1 MEKRVSNEW
10 RNIRGETLMDVRIK
24 RLLVLVGVVIF
35 VAGLNWLVPDYW
47 WQITLIVYSI
57 LFIYVV
63 IKKWKSWLVFG
74 GMLNLS
80 LIHI

>member
-1 MEKRVSNEW
+1 
-10 RNIRGETLMDVRIK
+10 MDVRIK

-74 GMLNLS
+74 GMLNE
-80 LIHI
+80 LIKNKLEVTEDKNERQK

>member
-1 MEKRVSNEW
+1 
-10 RNIRGETLMDVRIK
+10 MDVRIK

-35 VAGLNWLVPDYW
+35 IAGLNWLVPDYW

-74 GMLNLS
+74 GMLNE
-80 LIHI
+80 LIKNKLEVTEDKNERQK